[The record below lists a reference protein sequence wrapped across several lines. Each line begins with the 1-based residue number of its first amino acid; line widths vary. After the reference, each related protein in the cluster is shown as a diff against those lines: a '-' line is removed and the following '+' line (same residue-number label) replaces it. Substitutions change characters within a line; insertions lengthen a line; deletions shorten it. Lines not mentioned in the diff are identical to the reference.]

1 MSRVTLM
8 MLSLGLLL
16 CHSVLAQQ
24 TTPSAD
30 RDADAASSSKA
41 KESGRMFGVIPAFN
55 VSGYEQ
61 VPSLTSQ
68 QKLSLALKST
78 IDPTAFLGA
87 GIKAGTYQ
95 AFDWNPGFGQ
105 GASGF
110 AKRFSASFGDGAT
123 GKMLGTYLLPS
134 LLHQDPRYFRK
145 GQGGTKSRLGYSL
158 SRVVVTRTDAGKRAF
173 NWSKTL
179 SSVGSGAISNL
190 YYPAEDRGAQLIASS
205 ATWSILSEA
214 GMNVLKE
221 FWPDFQRKFAKRKKT
236 QDPASQKLR

>member
-1 MSRVTLM
+1 MSRVTLLI
-8 MLSLGLLL
+8 LSLGLLL

-30 RDADAASSSKA
+30 RDTDAAAVQRRKNLAACLVSSQ
-41 KESGRMFGVIPAFN
+41 P
-55 VSGYEQ
+55 
-61 VPSLTSQ
+61 LTSAATTGPIIDLAE
-68 QKLSLALKST
+68 QKLRRALKDT

-145 GQGGTKSRLGYSL
+145 GQGGTKSRLGYFAFFASWSPRPML
-158 SRVVVTRTDAGKRAF
+158 ETARSTGQRLYRA
-173 NWSKTL
+173 
-179 SSVGSGAISNL
+179 
-190 YYPAEDRGAQLIASS
+190 
-205 ATWSILSEA
+205 
-214 GMNVLKE
+214 
-221 FWPDFQRKFAKRKKT
+221 
-236 QDPASQKLR
+236 